1 MAIRALCGAIEID
14 SVELSNQT
22 FGVTMFELLLEMMEA
37 GTLPIPIAQTE
48 LLPQGLI
55 NDEL

>member
-1 MAIRALCGAIEID
+1 
-14 SVELSNQT
+14 
-22 FGVTMFELLLEMMEA
+22 MFELLLEMMEA